1 MLPVKWILGSIWMVN
16 ANIPSLM
23 ILPSFKFK
31 TYLVFAFTT
40 QIDPI
45 LGKRNPAYASKDSYS
60 YGYISFHRGYI
71 RLHP

>member
-1 MLPVKWILGSIWMVN
+1 MWKILGSIWMVN

-40 QIDPI
+40 QIDPKRHPKRQATSI
-45 LGKRNPAYASKDSYS
+45 LPAQGGPGSKIWLRPKADLR
-60 YGYISFHRGYI
+60 I
-71 RLHP
+71 